1 MKFIQGPLMRLDED
15 GPSLDAGDEWRSVIA
30 TYARP
35 GVAQA
40 CLLVQE
46 SLGVDVLVLLHLAYA
61 QGRGHGLVDL
71 EHVGRADAAI
81 RGWRDTVVKPLRA
94 VRRSLDKDDPAVRG
108 LRADIQRCELEA
120 ERHGL
125 ALLAAMPWPEGEAPT
140 PGHAG
145 AVRHVVRFYAERGGC
160 LARADE
166 PEVAA
171 AIRLLENH
179 LE

>member
-1 MKFIQGPLMRLDED
+1 MRPEED
-15 GPSLDAGDEWRSVIA
+15 GPAFNAGDEWRSVIA

-40 CLLVQE
+40 CLLLQE
-46 SLGVDVLVLLHLAYA
+46 ALGVDVLVLLHLAYA
-61 QGRGHGLVDL
+61 QGRGHGPAGP

-94 VRRSLDKDDPAVRG
+94 VRRALGKDDPAVRG

-125 ALLAAMPWPEGEAPT
+125 ALLSAMPWPQGGASAP
-140 PGHAG
+140 G
-145 AVRHVVRFYAERGGC
+145 AVQHVVRFYGERSGC
-160 LARADE
+160 LARASE